1 MKVGGWIKMETGQ
14 EMYERMMKIRSFR
27 ESTPLSRLLKMKRSA
42 NRQIKLEN
50 KLKRM
55 AGF

>member
-1 MKVGGWIKMETGQ
+1 MEKGQ
-14 EMYERMMKIRSFR
+14 AMYERMMKIRSFR

-42 NRQIKLEN
+42 NRQRRLEN
-50 KLKRM
+50 KLKKM